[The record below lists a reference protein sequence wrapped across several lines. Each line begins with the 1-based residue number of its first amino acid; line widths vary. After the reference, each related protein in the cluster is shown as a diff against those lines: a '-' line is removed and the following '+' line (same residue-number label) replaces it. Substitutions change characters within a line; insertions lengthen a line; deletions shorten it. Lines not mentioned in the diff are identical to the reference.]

1 MRYYEVK
8 DAVEDVD
15 LDALGYEVGD
25 DGVGGWFGMIPSI
38 AFGEIA
44 TEVLVAVV
52 KLNAGGVDGGLDV
65 GAVKV
70 GNVSVVRVKISA
82 AVLVDVVGL
91 EIAAGVVVVVCCV
104 VRVADAVAGSVIHD
118 VGEAFGGVGAAFEVA
133 AQGVVAGWWRWGI
146 AFEVR
151 AGRVAG
157 DVDGAG
163 GGICDLIP
171 DSTEA
176 AVFVTLFE
184 HIIHVTVP
192 VAVRIVGV

>member
-1 MRYYEVK
+1 MGYYEVK

-15 LDALGYEVGD
+15 LDALGYEIGD
-25 DGVGGWFGMIPSI
+25 DGVGGWLGVITSVGC
-38 AFGEIA
+38 GEIV
-44 TEVLVAVV
+44 TESPVAVV
-52 KLNAGGVDGGLDV
+52 KLNAGGVDGGLDIGTV
-65 GAVKV
+65 EV
-70 GNVSVVRVKISA
+70 GNVSVVGVEISI

-91 EIAAGVVVVVCCV
+91 EVAAGVVVVVCCV
-104 VRVADAVAGSVIHD
+104 ERVADAVAGSVIHD
-118 VGEAFGGVGAAFEVA
+118 VGKTFRGVGAAFEVA
-133 AQGVVAGWWRWGI
+133 VQGVVAGWWWGGV

-184 HIIHVTVP
+184 HVIQVTVP